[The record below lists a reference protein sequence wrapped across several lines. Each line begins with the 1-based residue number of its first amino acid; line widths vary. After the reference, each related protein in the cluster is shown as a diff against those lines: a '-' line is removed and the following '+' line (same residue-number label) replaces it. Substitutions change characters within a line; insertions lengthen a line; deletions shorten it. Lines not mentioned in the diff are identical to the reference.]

1 MAAVENL
8 TERLE
13 GSIVV
18 LEPYAEEHIEGLW
31 EAAQAPEIWTWL
43 APLNEREMFDK
54 WLELTREAE
63 RSGDEG
69 TFVTRDLSSGR
80 VVGSS
85 RYLNVRPADRVVE
98 IGWTW
103 LNPSAW
109 RSGANV
115 EAKLLMMRHAF
126 ETLDCLRVEFKTDA
140 RNERSC
146 AALAAI
152 PAKFEGTLRN
162 HKITPSVGVRDSAY
176 FSVIDSEW
184 PEVKANLERRL
195 ARGGRRAEPPQ
206 PGGDLTLGYSN
217 AVEDLAALE
226 PVWNALQAHHAEI
239 TPELG
244 PGTPPRVS
252 AEAWRIRRSKY
263 ERWLQDPDTFFVIA
277 EADGNPVGYACLTL
291 GLPYAS
297 WATGDRLA
305 ELETLSVLADQRG
318 KGIGASLLEAAWQ
331 RLAELGVDD
340 MAITTT
346 VTNVDAQRFYERQGF
361 SQRFAVFYG
370 KSPAP
375 FKPGQTARD

>member
-8 TERLE
+8 TERLQ

-18 LEPYAEEHIEGLW
+18 LEPFGEEHIEELW
-31 EAAQAPEIWTWL
+31 EAAQAAEIWTWL

-69 TFVTRDLSSGR
+69 AFATRDLRSGR
-80 VVGSS
+80 IVGSS
-85 RYLNVRPADRVVE
+85 RYLNVRPFDRVVE

-126 ETLDCLRVEFKTDA
+126 EALDCLRVEFKTDA
-140 RNERSC
+140 RNKRSC
-146 AALAAI
+146 DALAAL
-152 PAKFEGTLRN
+152 PAKFEGIMRN

-176 FSVIDSEW
+176 YSVIDSEW
-184 PEVKANLERRL
+184 PEVKANLEGRL
-195 ARGGRRAEPPQ
+195 ARGGRPAEPPN
-206 PGGDLTLGYSN
+206 PGQGLTLRYTN

-226 PVWNALQAHHAEI
+226 PVWNALQSHHAEI

-244 PGTPPRVS
+244 HGTPPRS
-252 AEAWRIRRSKY
+252 DAEAWRIRRSKY
-263 ERWLQDPDTFFVIA
+263 ERWLDDPDTFLVIA
-277 EADGNPVGYACLTL
+277 EVDGNPVGYACVTL
-291 GLPYAS
+291 GMPYAS
-297 WATGDRLA
+297 WATGERLA

-318 KGIGASLLEAAWQ
+318 KGIGTSLIDAAWQ
-331 RLAELGVDD
+331 RLAELGVEE

-346 VTNVDAQRFYERQGF
+346 ITNENAQRFYEPHGF
-361 SQRFAVFYG
+361 SQRFAVYYG
-370 KSPAP
+370 KSPNSSS
-375 FKPGQTARD
+375 KSR